1 MHAFPRAYVLRQVV
15 NHSTKK
21 ITRFSLYF
29 RCLSVPCHKARP
41 KTPTRGKSFA
51 LFLPYGPIWA
61 RALLFLSDFVYKI
74 GRYKAVKITRINH
87 GCVRNYVFRF
97 NLSKTAGNALK

>member
-29 RCLSVPCHKARP
+29 VVCPFLAIKARP

-61 RALLFLSDFVYKI
+61 RVLLFLSDFVYKI
-74 GRYKAVKITRINH
+74 GRYKAVKVPESIT
-87 GCVRNYVFRF
+87 
-97 NLSKTAGNALK
+97 NAFVIMYLDSTYIKRPATH

>member
-29 RCLSVPCHKARP
+29 VVCPFFAIRHGLKPL
-41 KTPTRGKSFA
+41 TRGKSFA

-61 RALLFLSDFVYKI
+61 RVLLFLSDFVYKI

>member
-29 RCLSVPCHKARP
+29 VVCPFFAIKARP
-41 KTPTRGKSFA
+41 KTPYTREKFC
-51 LFLPYGPIWA
+51 PIFTIRPKMGA
-61 RALLFLSDFVYKI
+61 CTFVPF
-74 GRYKAVKITRINH
+74 GF
-87 GCVRNYVFRF
+87 CVQNRKV
-97 NLSKTAGNALK
+97 

>member
-1 MHAFPRAYVLRQVV
+1 MSPHTHALCVRWLTIPPKNKLLV
-15 NHSTKK
+15 S
-21 ITRFSLYF
+21 
-29 RCLSVPCHKARP
+29 RCISAVYPFFAIKARP

-74 GRYKAVKITRINH
+74 GRYKAVKVPESIT
-87 GCVRNYVFRF
+87 
-97 NLSKTAGNALK
+97 NAFVIMYLDSTYIKRPATH